1 MDELLEI
8 LTRMHPEVDFASH
21 TALIDECVLSSFDIV
36 SLIAEIN
43 DVFEVRVPPLDIVP
57 ENFNSA
63 AALYALISRLTGE

>member
-21 TALIDECVLSSFDIV
+21 MALIDECVLSSFDIV
-36 SLIAEIN
+36 SLITEIN